1 MNSAVLAFEDGTVYR
16 GKPFGAKKT
25 VLGEAVFNTSMMA
38 YQELLTDPSN
48 YMNILVMTFVEIGC
62 YGING
67 EDSESDS
74 IKASGLVVAGD
85 CEVPSNWRSRMSLG
99 EYLEKNGIPGIS
111 GVDTRTI
118 TRKIRMNGS
127 LKACLSTDD
136 ISDEEAIRLAKAWCG
151 IDGSN
156 FLKDISC
163 PKAYHFDDSAE
174 NIKPFELGGVHINT
188 KPRTLPLF
196 KCAAVDYGVK
206 KSLLSSLAYS
216 GFDVTV
222 FPSGASA
229 EEILEIAP
237 QCVFL
242 SSGAGDPSAAPE
254 AAKTAAKLMEKLP
267 VFGVGFGHQVIT
279 HALGAKT
286 YRLKFGHH
294 GGNYPVRNLETG
306 KVKITSQNHSFAAD
320 AKSLENTGAIV
331 TEINI
336 EDNSVEGLR
345 HKDLPVFS
353 VQYHPESAP
362 GGAGAPYPFDV
373 FYELVKKNS

>member
-62 YGING
+62 YGIND

-136 ISDEEAIRLAKAWCG
+136 ISDEEAVRLAKAWCG

-286 YRLKFGHH
+286 YKLKFGHH

>member
-136 ISDEEAIRLAKAWCG
+136 ISDEEAVRLAKAWCG

-254 AAKTAAKLMEKLP
+254 AAKTAAKLMGKLP

-286 YRLKFGHH
+286 YKLKFGHH

>member
-136 ISDEEAIRLAKAWCG
+136 ISDEEAVRLAKAWCG

-222 FPSGASA
+222 FPFGASA

-286 YRLKFGHH
+286 YKLKFGHH

-320 AKSLENTGAIV
+320 AKSLENTGAVV

>member
-48 YMNILVMTFVEIGC
+48 YMNILGMTFVEIGC

-136 ISDEEAIRLAKAWCG
+136 ISDEEAVRLAKAWCG

-286 YRLKFGHH
+286 YKLKFGHH

>member
-136 ISDEEAIRLAKAWCG
+136 ISDEEAVRLAKAWCG

-286 YRLKFGHH
+286 YKLKFGHH

-320 AKSLENTGAIV
+320 AKSQENTGAIV

>member
-48 YMNILVMTFVEIGC
+48 YMNILVMTFVEMGC

-136 ISDEEAIRLAKAWCG
+136 ISDEEAVRLAKAWCG

-222 FPSGASA
+222 FPFGASA

-286 YRLKFGHH
+286 YKLKFGHH

>member
-136 ISDEEAIRLAKAWCG
+136 ISDEEAVRLAKAWCG

-188 KPRTLPLF
+188 KPRTLPLL

>member
-136 ISDEEAIRLAKAWCG
+136 ISDEEAVRLAKAWCG

-163 PKAYHFDDSAE
+163 PKAYHFNDSAE

>member
-62 YGING
+62 YGINC
-67 EDSESDS
+67 EDSESAS

-85 CEVPSNWRSRMSLG
+85 CEIPSNWRSRMSLG
-99 EYLEKNGIPGIS
+99 KYLEKNGTPGIS

-127 LKACLSTDD
+127 LKACLSTDG
-136 ISDEEAIRLAKAWCG
+136 ISDEEAVRLAREWRG
-151 IDGSN
+151 IDGAN
-156 FLKDISC
+156 FLKDVSC
-163 PKAYHFDDSAE
+163 KSAYHFDDSPE

-188 KPRTLPLF
+188 RPRTLPLF
-196 KCAAVDYGVK
+196 KCAAVDYGIK

-222 FPSGASA
+222 FPAGASA
-229 EEILEIAP
+229 EEILEFAP
-237 QCVFL
+237 NCVFL

-267 VFGVGFGHQVIT
+267 MFGVGFGHQVIT

-286 YRLKFGHH
+286 YKLKFGHH

-306 KVKITSQNHSFAAD
+306 KVKITTQNHSFTAD
-320 AKSLENTGAIV
+320 AKSLENAGAV
-331 TEINI
+331 ATEINI

-362 GGAGAPYPFDV
+362 GGAGSPYPFDI
-373 FYELVKKNS
+373 FYEIVKKNS

>member
-99 EYLEKNGIPGIS
+99 DYLEKNGIPGIS

-136 ISDEEAIRLAKAWCG
+136 ISDEEAVRLAKAWCG

-286 YRLKFGHH
+286 YKLKFGHH

>member
-136 ISDEEAIRLAKAWCG
+136 ISDEEAVRLAKAWCG

-156 FLKDISC
+156 LLKDISC

>member
-38 YQELLTDPSN
+38 YQEMLTDPSN

-136 ISDEEAIRLAKAWCG
+136 ISDEEAVRLAKAWCG

-286 YRLKFGHH
+286 YKLKFGHH

>member
-136 ISDEEAIRLAKAWCG
+136 ISDEEAVRLAKAWCG
-151 IDGSN
+151 IDASN

>member
-25 VLGEAVFNTSMMA
+25 VLGEAVFNISMMA

-136 ISDEEAIRLAKAWCG
+136 ISDEEAVRLAKAWCG

-286 YRLKFGHH
+286 YKLKFGHH

>member
-136 ISDEEAIRLAKAWCG
+136 ISDEEAVRLAKAWCG

-294 GGNYPVRNLETG
+294 GGNYPVRNFETG

>member
-136 ISDEEAIRLAKAWCG
+136 ISDEEAVRLAKAWCG

-294 GGNYPVRNLETG
+294 GGNYPVRNRETG

>member
-136 ISDEEAIRLAKAWCG
+136 ISDEEAVRLAKAWCG

-163 PKAYHFDDSAE
+163 PKAYHFDDTAE

>member
-85 CEVPSNWRSRMSLG
+85 CEVPSNWRSCMSLG

-136 ISDEEAIRLAKAWCG
+136 ISDEEAVRLAKAWCG

-286 YRLKFGHH
+286 YKLKFGHH

>member
-136 ISDEEAIRLAKAWCG
+136 ISDEEAVRLAKAWCG

>member
-136 ISDEEAIRLAKAWCG
+136 ISDEEAVRLAKAWCG

-286 YRLKFGHH
+286 YKLKFGHH

-320 AKSLENTGAIV
+320 AKSLENTGAVV

>member
-74 IKASGLVVAGD
+74 IKASGLVVAED

-136 ISDEEAIRLAKAWCG
+136 ISDEEAVRLAKAWCG

>member
-136 ISDEEAIRLAKAWCG
+136 ISDEEAVRLAKAWCG

-242 SSGAGDPSAAPE
+242 SSGTGDPSAAPE

-286 YRLKFGHH
+286 YKLKFGHH

>member
-136 ISDEEAIRLAKAWCG
+136 ISDEEAVRLAKAWCG

-242 SSGAGDPSAAPE
+242 SSGAGDPSAASE

>member
-136 ISDEEAIRLAKAWCG
+136 ISDEEAVRLAKAWCG

-242 SSGAGDPSAAPE
+242 SSGAGDPSAAPV

>member
-136 ISDEEAIRLAKAWCG
+136 ISDEEAVRLAKAWCG

-216 GFDVTV
+216 GFDVNV

-242 SSGAGDPSAAPE
+242 SSGAGDPSAVPE

-267 VFGVGFGHQVIT
+267 VFGIGFGHQVIT

>member
-136 ISDEEAIRLAKAWCG
+136 ISDEEAVRLAKAWCG

-174 NIKPFELGGVHINT
+174 NINPFELGGVHINT

-362 GGAGAPYPFDV
+362 GGAGAPYPFVV

>member
-136 ISDEEAIRLAKAWCG
+136 ISDEEAVRLAKAWCG

-345 HKDLPVFS
+345 HKDLHVFS

>member
-118 TRKIRMNGS
+118 TRKIRMKGS

-136 ISDEEAIRLAKAWCG
+136 ISDEEAVRLAKAWCG

>member
-136 ISDEEAIRLAKAWCG
+136 ISDEEAVRLANAWCG

-286 YRLKFGHH
+286 YKLKFGHH

>member
-136 ISDEEAIRLAKAWCG
+136 ISDEEAVRLAKAWCG

-254 AAKTAAKLMEKLP
+254 ATKTAAKLMEKLP

>member
-85 CEVPSNWRSRMSLG
+85 CEVPSNWRSRMGLG

-136 ISDEEAIRLAKAWCG
+136 ISDEEAVRLAKAWCG

>member
-136 ISDEEAIRLAKAWCG
+136 ISDEEAVRLAKAWCG
-151 IDGSN
+151 IDGFN

-216 GFDVTV
+216 GFDVNV

>member
-1 MNSAVLAFEDGTVYR
+1 MNSAVLAFEDGTVHR

-136 ISDEEAIRLAKAWCG
+136 ISDEEAVRLAKAWCG

-188 KPRTLPLF
+188 KPRPLPLF

>member
-1 MNSAVLAFEDGTVYR
+1 
-16 GKPFGAKKT
+16 
-25 VLGEAVFNTSMMA
+25 
-38 YQELLTDPSN
+38 
-48 YMNILVMTFVEIGC
+48 
-62 YGING
+62 
-67 EDSESDS
+67 
-74 IKASGLVVAGD
+74 
-85 CEVPSNWRSRMSLG
+85 MSLG

-136 ISDEEAIRLAKAWCG
+136 ISDEEAVRLAKAWCG

-174 NIKPFELGGVHINT
+174 NIEPFELGGVHINT

-237 QCVFL
+237 
-242 SSGAGDPSAAPE
+242 
-254 AAKTAAKLMEKLP
+254 
-267 VFGVGFGHQVIT
+267 
-279 HALGAKT
+279 
-286 YRLKFGHH
+286 
-294 GGNYPVRNLETG
+294 
-306 KVKITSQNHSFAAD
+306 
-320 AKSLENTGAIV
+320 
-331 TEINI
+331 
-336 EDNSVEGLR
+336 
-345 HKDLPVFS
+345 
-353 VQYHPESAP
+353 
-362 GGAGAPYPFDV
+362 
-373 FYELVKKNS
+373 